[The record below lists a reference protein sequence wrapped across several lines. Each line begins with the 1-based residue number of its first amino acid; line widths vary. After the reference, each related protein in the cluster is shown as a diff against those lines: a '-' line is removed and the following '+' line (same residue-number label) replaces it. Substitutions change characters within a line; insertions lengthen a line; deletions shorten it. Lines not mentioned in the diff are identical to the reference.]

1 MWSNLQRQIAVRLRA
16 QRVAYF
22 RNLRS
27 RLGIY
32 DYEAWVAGEKVRR

>member
-1 MWSNLQRQIAVRLRA
+1 MWSNLQHQIELRLRA

-32 DYEAWVAGEKVRR
+32 DYEAWVERERQ

>member
-1 MWSNLQRQIAVRLRA
+1 MFTYLQRQIAIRLRA

-27 RLGIY
+27 QLGVY
-32 DYEAWVAGEKVRR
+32 DYQAWAEAEKERR

>member
-1 MWSNLQRQIAVRLRA
+1 MNLRRHIMIRLRA

-27 RLGIY
+27 QLGIY
-32 DYEAWVAGEKVRR
+32 DYEAWVEGERQ